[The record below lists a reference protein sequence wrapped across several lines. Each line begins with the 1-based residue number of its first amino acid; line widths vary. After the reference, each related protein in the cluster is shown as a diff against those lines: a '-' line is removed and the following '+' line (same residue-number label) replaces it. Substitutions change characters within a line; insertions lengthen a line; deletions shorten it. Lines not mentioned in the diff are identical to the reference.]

1 MITTVILSVCIVAL
15 AVIEV
20 IQIRRLDKVVS
31 RLSKMAL
38 KVHEI
43 EKTVN
48 SIDQSTGKSIF
59 MLQTELRTFKEE
71 FGDAAIEEMKKTA
84 EAQKAF
90 ADGLNNIMEFGADLY
105 GRGDSK

>member
-1 MITTVILSVCIVAL
+1 MIATVIFSVCIVAL

-20 IQIRRLDKVVS
+20 LQIRRLDKVVS

-105 GRGDSK
+105 GRGDDK